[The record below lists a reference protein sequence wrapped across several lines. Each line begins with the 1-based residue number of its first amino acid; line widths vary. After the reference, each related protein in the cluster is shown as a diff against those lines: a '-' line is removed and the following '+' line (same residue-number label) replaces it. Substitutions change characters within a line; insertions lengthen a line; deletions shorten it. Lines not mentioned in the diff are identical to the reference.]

1 MRIILDTNVL
11 IAAFVLNSKYLNEMI
26 DNIMEHHTI
35 VLPTYVI
42 DELKRV
48 TREKFP
54 DRYNLLEP
62 FFQELPFELVYTP
75 EKIDKAQYPDIR
87 DEKDLPILVSAI
99 IEDVDVLIS
108 NDADFAPLVM
118 ERPEILTP
126 KNYVEKYCRYRGGA

>member
-26 DNIMEHHTI
+26 DNITEHHTI

-42 DELKRV
+42 YELKRV
-48 TREKFP
+48 TREKFA
-54 DRYNLLEP
+54 DKYSLLEP
-62 FFQELPFELVYTP
+62 FLRELPYELVYTP
-75 EKIDKAQYPDIR
+75 EKIDKTQYPDIR
-87 DEKDLPILVSAI
+87 DEKDLPLLVSAI

-108 NDADFAPLVM
+108 NDADFAPLDM

-126 KNYVEKYCRYRGGA
+126 KNYVEKYC

>member
-1 MRIILDTNVL
+1 
-11 IAAFVLNSKYLNEMI
+11 MI
-26 DNIMEHHTI
+26 DCIVEHHTI

-54 DRYNLLEP
+54 DKYSLLDT
-62 FFQELPFELVYTP
+62 FFRELPFDLVYTP
-75 EKIDKAQYPDIR
+75 DKIDKSKYPGIR

-108 NDADFAPLVM
+108 NDDDFAPLDM
-118 ERPEILTP
+118 ERPEVLTP
-126 KNYVEKYCRYRGGA
+126 KAFVETYC